1 MRRGGVDP
9 ISHSKEIVMNRQ
21 REIPRE
27 PSVSQARALLVDRER
42 ADFMDFGLGDYAG
55 ILALQEALRLQRQV
69 DAIPDTWLFGE
80 HPAVITQGVR
90 GQAGDLV
97 RGGGER
103 AQLPVVQIDRGGM
116 TTLHSPGQMILY
128 TISKLQGGS
137 LAAGR
142 MARALLTGLQA
153 WLLETHGVDADI
165 PDGRPGLFVGGRKL
179 MSVGI
184 SARGGVSMHGI
195 AMNLNNDLSLWSHIV
210 ACGEPGTRPIT
221 LSELLGREVTPRQQR
236 DSIREW
242 LAPAWG
248 YAVVVER
255 SPTSGEGLNP

>member
-1 MRRGGVDP
+1 MRRGATDP
-9 ISHSKEIVMNRQ
+9 SFYSKEIAMNRQ

-27 PSVSQARALLVDRER
+27 LSVSHVPGLLVDRKR
-42 ADFMDFGLGDYAG
+42 ADFIDFGLGDYAE
-55 ILALQEALRLQRQV
+55 ILALQEALRLQRQA

-90 GQAGDLV
+90 GQADDLV
-97 RGGGER
+97 GMAGGGAR
-103 AQLPVVQIDRGGM
+103 LPVVQIDRGGM

-128 TISKLQGGS
+128 TVSKLQGGS

-142 MARALLTGLQA
+142 MARALLSGLQG
-153 WLLETHGVDADI
+153 WLQATHGVEAEI
-165 PDGRPGLFVGGRKL
+165 PERRPGLFVGGRKL

-195 AMNLNNDLSLWSHIV
+195 AMNLNNDVSLWRHIV
-210 ACGEPGTRPIT
+210 ACGEPGTRPVT
-221 LSELLGREVTPRQQR
+221 LTELLGREVTPGQQR

-242 LAPAWG
+242 LVRTWE
-248 YAVVVER
+248 YAEVADRALPSKED
-255 SPTSGEGLNP
+255 LNS